1 MLPLSRVR
9 IVSLHA
15 GALCCA
21 LPALLAAQSA
31 DTAHTTRPRMVAAE
45 RTSQVTL
52 DGRLDEPGWA
62 ASTPALGFL
71 QQEPNEGQPA
81 TQPTE
86 LRILY
91 DEVALYIGARMYDS
105 LGARGVRSYLTRRDQ
120 QNDGDYLEIIFDTFH
135 DHTGRT
141 VFQINP
147 AGVKTDAGQA
157 ASNADPSWD
166 PIWEAA
172 TTIDSLGWTAEL
184 RIPFAQLRF
193 SRDTTQTW
201 GLQVWR
207 YVDRLNET
215 SMWSFWGRNAAG
227 GPPAFGH
234 IEGLR
239 VRERPRGLEILPYV
253 VSRASYIP
261 IREGDEGDPFR
272 DASEF
277 TARVG
282 GDLKA
287 LLTSNLTLDLTV
299 NPDFGQVEVDPA
311 VVNLSAFETSF
322 QEKRP
327 FFVEGSGLF
336 GYGGLSC
343 FFCSN
348 VSSMS
353 LYYSRRIGRQ
363 PRGSPPDGYAYLDR
377 PENATILGAAKI
389 TGRTRGG
396 YQVGFLD
403 AVTRAE
409 HADIAFDDGRPNL
422 EREVEPLTNY
432 FVGRVRRNYTG
443 GRGYLGAIAT
453 SVIRRF
459 GYDSLTLAM
468 PRHSEAIGVDWE
480 RWWKNRTYRIA
491 SNFAVSSV
499 TGDPSVILSL
509 QESSARYFNRPDRK
523 HGSNGTFS
531 DRYDPSLTALRGF
544 AGYVRGSKES
554 GNWLFETALNL
565 RSPGFEVNDLAFLT
579 RADYAWM
586 NANLFRQWTK
596 PTKRFRQA
604 YWILGGQQQYNF
616 DGDRT
621 DLQVQTYVEA
631 QLPNYWWLNWWVM
644 RRPEVFEDRL
654 TRGGPVVRRSGAW
667 YTSFNVNTDSRKRV
681 SFSVNPELGRN
692 DDGGRSVGVFTSI
705 RAKPASNV
713 VISMEPYYS
722 YSKGRSQYV
731 DSFTDTTANHFYDQ
745 RVVFSDLV
753 QHSLELGTRLN
764 LTFTPTLTLELFA
777 QPLIASGDYEN
788 FKEFVAPRTVE
799 KRSFDATQLTVVRD
813 PQTNAIDE
821 YVLDPDRNPLTPSF
835 TFSNP
840 DFNFRSLRGNAVLR
854 WEYRPGST
862 VFLVWT
868 QSRESQDPVG
878 DFHFR
883 RDRSALFDARPDNVF
898 LVKVNYWI
906 GL

>member
-1 MLPLSRVR
+1 MT
-9 IVSLHA
+9 
-15 GALCCA
+15 CCA
-21 LPALLAAQSA
+21 LPALLTAQAA
-31 DTAHTTRPRMVAAE
+31 DTTRTHTARPHMTAAE
-45 RTSQVTL
+45 RTSPITL
-52 DGRLDEPGWA
+52 DGRLDEAVWA
-62 ASTPALGFL
+62 ASTPATAFR
-71 QQEPNEGQPA
+71 QSEPNEGQPA
-81 TQPTE
+81 TQRTE

-91 DEVALYIGARMYDS
+91 DDVALYIGARMYDS

-166 PIWEAA
+166 PIWEAVA
-172 TTIDSLGWTAEL
+172 AIDSLGWTAEM
-184 RIPFAQLRF
+184 RIPFTQLRF
-193 SRDTTQTW
+193 SRDTAQTW
-201 GLQVWR
+201 GMQVWR

-215 SMWSFWGRNAAG
+215 SMWSFWERKATG
-227 GPPAFGH
+227 GPPDFGH
-234 IEGLR
+234 VEGIR
-239 VRERPRGLEILPYV
+239 VRERPRGIEILPYV

-261 IREGDEGDPFR
+261 IREGDENNPFR
-272 DASEF
+272 DASEYS
-277 TARVG
+277 ARIG

-287 LLTSNLTLDLTV
+287 LLTSNLTLDLTL

-336 GYGGLSC
+336 GFGGLSC

-353 LYYSRRIGRQ
+353 LFYSRRIGRA
-363 PRGSPPDGYAYLDR
+363 PRGAPPDYEYLDR
-377 PENATILGAAKI
+377 PENTTILGAAKV

-396 YQVGFLD
+396 YQVGLMD
-403 AVTRAE
+403 AVTKAE
-409 HADIAFDDGRPNL
+409 DAGVAFDDGRARL
-422 EREVEPLTNY
+422 EREVEPLTNF
-432 FVGRVRRNYTG
+432 FVGRVRRNFSG
-443 GRGYLGAIAT
+443 GRGYLGAIGT

-459 GYDSLTLAM
+459 SYDSLRLSIPDHA
-468 PRHSEAIGVDWE
+468 EAIGIDGE
-480 RWWKNRTYRIA
+480 RWWKNRMYRIA

-499 TGDPSVILSL
+499 TGDPSVILDL

-531 DRYDPSLTALRGF
+531 DRYDPSLTSLRGF
-544 AGYVRGSKES
+544 GGYVRGAKES
-554 GNWLFETALNL
+554 GDWLFETALNV
-565 RSPGFEVNDLAFLT
+565 RSPGFEVNDIAFLT

-586 NANLFRQWTK
+586 NANIFRQWQK
-596 PTKRFRQA
+596 PTKRYRQA

-621 DLQVQTYVEA
+621 DLQVQTFVEA
-631 QLPNYWWLNWWVM
+631 QLPNYWWVNGWIM

-667 YTSFNVNTDSRKRV
+667 YSSLNVNTDSRKRV
-681 SFSVNPELGRN
+681 SFSVNPEMGRI
-692 DDGGRSVGVFTSI
+692 DDGGRSIGLFTSV
-705 RAKPASNV
+705 RAKPASNIV
-713 VISMEPYYS
+713 LSMEPYYS
-722 YSKGRSQYV
+722 YSKNKSQFV
-731 DSFTDTTANHFYDQ
+731 ESIGDSTANHFYDR
-745 RVVFSDLV
+745 RVIFAELV
-753 QHSLELGTRLN
+753 QHTLELGTRLN
-764 LTFTPTLTLELFA
+764 VTFTPTLTLELFA
-777 QPLIASGDYEN
+777 QPLIASGDYEH

-799 KRSFDATQLTVVRD
+799 KREFDATQLTNDRD
-813 PQTNAIDE
+813 PQTGIISE
-821 YVLDPDRNPLTPSF
+821 YTLDADHDPDTPPL

-868 QSRESQDPVG
+868 QRRSSEDPVG
-878 DFHFR
+878 DFQFR
-883 RDRSALFDARPDNVF
+883 RDRSALFDARPDNIF

>member
-1 MLPLSRVR
+1 V
-9 IVSLHA
+9 I
-15 GALCCA
+15 CCA
-21 LPALLAAQSA
+21 LPALLAAQST
-31 DTAHTTRPRMVAAE
+31 DSTHLVRPRMIAAE
-45 RTSQVTL
+45 RTAPVTL
-52 DGRLDEPGWA
+52 DGRLDEEAWA
-62 ASTPALGFL
+62 ASTPATGFR
-71 QQEPNEGQPA
+71 QSEPNEGQPA
-81 TQPTE
+81 TQRTE

-91 DEVALYIGARMYDS
+91 DDVALYIGARMYDS

-120 QNDGDYLEIIFDTFH
+120 QTDGDYVEIIFDTFH

-141 VFQINP
+141 IFQINP
-147 AGVKTDAGQA
+147 SGVKTDAGQA

-166 PIWEAA
+166 PIWEAVA
-172 TTIDSLGWTAEL
+172 AIDSLGWTAEM

-193 SRDTTQTW
+193 SRDTAQTW
-201 GLQVWR
+201 GMQVWR

-215 SMWSFWGRNAAG
+215 SMWSFWERKASG
-227 GPPAFGH
+227 GPPEFGH
-234 IEGLR
+234 VEGIR

-253 VSRASYIP
+253 VSRAAYVP
-261 IREGDEGDPFR
+261 IREGDQGNPFR
-272 DASEF
+272 DASEY

-336 GYGGLSC
+336 GFGGLSC

-363 PRGSPPDGYAYLDR
+363 PRGSPPDGYEYLDR

-396 YQVGFLD
+396 YQVGMLN
-403 AVTRAE
+403 AVTKAE
-409 HADIAFDDGRPNL
+409 DADVAFADSRPTV

-432 FVGRVRRNYTG
+432 FVGRVRKNFAG
-443 GRGYLGAIAT
+443 GRGFLGAIAT
-453 SVIRRF
+453 STIRRF
-459 GYDSLTLAM
+459 SYDSLRLSM
-468 PRHSEAIGVDWE
+468 PSHAEALGIDWE

-491 SNFAVSSV
+491 SNFALSSV
-499 TGDPSVILSL
+499 TGDSEVIETL
-509 QESSARYFNRPDRK
+509 QQSSARYFDRPDRK

-531 DRYDPSLTALRGF
+531 DRYDPTLTSLRGF
-544 AGYVRGSKES
+544 GGYMRASKES
-554 GNWLFETALNL
+554 GSWLFETSVNV

-586 NANLFRQWTK
+586 NANLFRQWQK
-596 PTKRFRQA
+596 PTKYYRQL

-616 DGDRT
+616 DGDQT
-621 DLQVQTYVEA
+621 DLQFQNYFEV
-631 QLPNYWWLNWWVM
+631 QLPNYWWLSTFYIH
-644 RRPEVFEDRL
+644 RPEVFEDRL
-654 TRGGPVVRRSGAW
+654 TRGGPVVKRSQAW
-667 YTSFNVNTDSRKRV
+667 FTVLNINTDSRKRV
-681 SFSVNPELGRN
+681 SFYLGPEVSGTAE
-692 DDGGRSVGVFTSI
+692 GGRAYALYTTI

-713 VISMEPYYS
+713 VLSLEPSYS
-722 YSKGRSQYV
+722 YYKTKSQFV
-731 DSFTDTTANHFYDQ
+731 TSFDDTTANHFYDR

-753 QHSLELGTRLN
+753 QRQLEIGTRLN
-764 LTFTPTLTLELFA
+764 VTFTPTLTLELFA
-777 QPLIASGDYEN
+777 QPLISSGDYES
-788 FKEFVAPRTVE
+788 FKEFVAPRTVD
-799 KRSFDATQLTVVRD
+799 KRIFDATQLTVERD
-813 PQTNAIDE
+813 PQTNAITE
-821 YVLDPDRNPLTPSF
+821 YVLDADRNPLTPSL

-862 VFLVWT
+862 VFVVWT
-868 QSRESQDPVG
+868 QSRSSEDPVG
-878 DFHFR
+878 DFQFR
-883 RDRSALFDARPDNVF
+883 RDRSALFEARADNVL

>member
-1 MLPLSRVR
+1 MSRFSG
-9 IVSLHA
+9 VSAYSLRVA
-15 GALCCA
+15 TCCA
-21 LPALLAAQSA
+21 FPALLAAQAA
-31 DTAHTTRPRMVAAE
+31 DTAHSARPRMVAAQ
-45 RTSQVTL
+45 RTSPITL
-52 DGRLDEPGWA
+52 DGRLDEQVWA
-62 ASTPALGFL
+62 ASTPATGFR
-71 QQEPNEGQPA
+71 QFEPNEGQAA
-81 TQPTE
+81 TQSTE

-91 DEVALYIGARMYDS
+91 DDVALYVGARMYDS
-105 LGARGVRSYLTRRDQ
+105 LGARGVRAYLTRRDQ

-147 AGVKTDAGQA
+147 VGVKTDAGQA

-172 TTIDSLGWTAEL
+172 TAIDSLGWTAEL

-193 SRDTTQTW
+193 SRDTSQTW
-201 GLQVWR
+201 GMQVWR
-207 YVDRLNET
+207 YVDRINET
-215 SMWSFWGRNAAG
+215 SMWSFWGRKETG
-227 GPPAFGH
+227 GPPRFGH
-234 IEGLR
+234 VEGLR
-239 VRERPRGLEILPYV
+239 VRERPRGVELLPYV

-261 IREGDEGDPFR
+261 LRDGDENNPFR
-272 DASEF
+272 DPSEY

-287 LLTSNLTLDLTV
+287 LLTSNLTLDLTL

-353 LYYSRRIGRQ
+353 LFYSRRIGRP
-363 PRGSPPDGYAYLDR
+363 PRGSPPDYAYLDR
-377 PENATILGAAKI
+377 PENTTILGAAKI

-403 AVTRAE
+403 AVTKAE
-409 HADIAFDDGRPNL
+409 DADVAFDDGRSGV
-422 EREVEPLTNY
+422 EREVEPLTNF
-432 FVGRVRRNYTG
+432 FVGRVRKNFPG
-443 GRGYLGAIAT
+443 GRGFLGAIGT

-459 GYDSLTLAM
+459 GYDSLRLTL
-468 PRHSEAIGVDWE
+468 PGHSEAIGVDGE
-480 RWWKNRTYRIA
+480 RWWKNRTYRLA
-491 SNFAVSSV
+491 TNFAVSRV
-499 TGDPSVILSL
+499 TGDPSVILDL

-531 DRYDPSLTALRGF
+531 DRYDPSLTSLRGF
-544 AGYVRGSKES
+544 AGYMRASKES
-554 GNWLFETALNL
+554 GDWLFETALNL
-565 RSPGFEVNDLAFLT
+565 RSPGFEVNDIAFLT

-586 NANLFRQWTK
+586 NANLFRQWQK
-596 PTKRFRQA
+596 PTKYYRQA
-604 YWILGGQQQYNF
+604 YWIIGGQQQYNF
-616 DGDRT
+616 DGDRN
-621 DLQVQTYVEA
+621 DLQVQNFVEA
-631 QLPNYWWLNWWVM
+631 QLPNYWWVSGWIM

-667 YTSFNVNTDSRKRV
+667 YSSVNVNTDSRKRV
-681 SFSVNPELGRN
+681 SFSVNPEMGRF
-692 DDGGRSVGVFTSI
+692 DDGGRSIGLYTSI
-705 RAKPASNV
+705 RAKPASNIV
-713 VISMEPYYS
+713 LSMEPYYS
-722 YSKGRSQYV
+722 HSKGKSQFV
-731 DSFTDTTANHFYDQ
+731 ETFEDTSANHFYDR
-745 RVVFSDLV
+745 RVVFAQLV
-753 QHSLELGTRLN
+753 QHTLELGTRLN
-764 LTFTPTLTLELFA
+764 VTFTPTLTLELFA
-777 QPLIASGDYEN
+777 QPLIASGDYEH

-799 KRSFDATQLTVVRD
+799 KREFDATQLTVQRD
-813 PQTNAIDE
+813 PETGLISE
-821 YVLDPDRNPLTPSF
+821 YVLDADRNPDTPAL

-868 QSRESQDPVG
+868 QSRSSEDPVG
-878 DFHFR
+878 DFQFR
-883 RDRSALFDARPDNVF
+883 RDRSALFDARPDNIF